1 VKRGAW
7 ISAGVAL
14 LVGLLA
20 TWMFS
25 SMERVQ
31 ERVWIGYRGEAR
43 DNPWLAAERLLERM
57 GRPSA
62 RARSVPQLKALP
74 ADGMLV
80 LPRRVSSID
89 RVEQLR
95 LLEWVEG
102 GGHLVLE
109 AEAPGQPDPI
119 LEAAEVGRR
128 AVTTV
133 PRKRSPKPPPP
144 PPQSKET
151 EAGGGGG
158 GSAEAAATPKRPDG
172 TVVARLPGAKAALT
186 VQMGLWRTLEPK
198 AALFTLSDRD
208 TTWMAHLQ
216 RGAGRITVL
225 GELGFAQ
232 NGGIGQHDHAEFLWQ
247 LASLSPGRGAVTFF
261 HSPAKLSLL
270 DWLLQHAAAALGAAA
285 ALLALWL
292 WRVVP
297 RFGPIAPDPEPARKR
312 LLDHLRASGRFQ
324 WAAGGGPVLAE
335 AAREAALRALQR
347 AQPDFAA
354 LNAAEREAR
363 LAAQFGLPPQ
373 AARLLLQPVR
383 AATPPELVAATAVYQ
398 SIHEQ
403 LSLAKE
409 RR

>member
-1 VKRGAW
+1 MTRGTW

-14 LVGLLA
+14 LAGLLVI
-20 TWMFS
+20 WMFS

-43 DNPWLAAERLLERM
+43 DNPWLVAERLLQRM

-62 RARSVPQLKALP
+62 RARSVPQLKSLP

-80 LPRRVSSID
+80 LPRRLASID
-89 RVEQLR
+89 RAEQLR
-95 LLEWVEG
+95 LLEWVEA

-109 AEAPGQPDPI
+109 AETPSQPDPI

-128 AVTTV
+128 TVTAA
-133 PRKRSPKPPPP
+133 PRRTSPKPAPP
-144 PPQSKET
+144 PPQAKDT

-158 GSAEAAATPKRPDG
+158 GKAETPPKRPEG
-172 TVVARLPGAKAALT
+172 TVVAQLPGAKAPLT
-186 VQMGLWRTLEPK
+186 VRVSLWRALEPK
-198 AALFTLSDRD
+198 AAIFTLAEGEV
-208 TTWMAHLQ
+208 TWMAHLQ

-225 GELGFAQ
+225 NELAFAGNSQLGEL
-232 NGGIGQHDHAEFLWQ
+232 DHAEFLWQ
-247 LASLSPGRGAVTFF
+247 LANLSPGRGAVTFF
-261 HSPAKLSLL
+261 HSPAKLSLV
-270 DWLLQHAAAALGAAA
+270 DWLLQHAPEAIGAAA
-285 ALLALWL
+285 ILLLLWL

-324 WAAGGGPVLAE
+324 WAAGGAPALAE

-354 LNAAEREAR
+354 LNADEREAR
-363 LAAQFGLPPQ
+363 LATQFGLAPQ
-373 AARLLLQPVR
+373 ASRMVLHPVR
-383 AATPPELVAATAVYQ
+383 AATPSELVAATAVYQ

>member
-1 VKRGAW
+1 MNRGRWAT
-7 ISAGVAL
+7 AGVAL

-20 TWMFS
+20 IWMFS

-109 AEAPGQPDPI
+109 AESPGQSDPI

-128 AVTTV
+128 AVTTA
-133 PRKRSPKPPPP
+133 PRKSSPKPPPP

-151 EAGGGGG
+151 EGGGGGG
-158 GSAEAAATPKRPDG
+158 GSAEAAATPKRPEG

-186 VQMGLWRTLEPK
+186 VQMPLWRTLEPK
-198 AALFTLSDRD
+198 AALFTLADGD
-208 TTWMAHLQ
+208 ATWMVHLQ
-216 RGAGRITVL
+216 RGAGRVTVL
-225 GELGFAQ
+225 TELGFAQ
-232 NGGIGQHDHAEFLWQ
+232 NGSIGQHDHAEFLWQ

-354 LNAAEREAR
+354 LNPAEREAR

-373 AARLLLQPVR
+373 AARMLLQPVR

>member
-1 VKRGAW
+1 MTRGTW
-7 ISAGVAL
+7 ITAGVAL
-14 LVGLLA
+14 LGGLLA
-20 TWMFS
+20 IWMFS

-31 ERVWIGYRGEAR
+31 ERIWIGYRGEAR
-43 DNPWLAAERLLERM
+43 DNPWLAAERLLQRM

-74 ADGMLV
+74 PDGMLV
-80 LPRRVSSID
+80 LPRRLASID
-89 RVEQLR
+89 RAEQLR

-102 GGHLVLE
+102 GGHLVME
-109 AEAPGQPDPI
+109 AEAPSQPDPI

-128 AVTTV
+128 AVTSA
-133 PRKRSPKPPPP
+133 PRRTSPKSPPP
-144 PPQSKET
+144 PPQAKEA
-151 EAGGGGG
+151 ESGGGGG
-158 GSAEAAATPKRPDG
+158 GGAQAPARPKRPEG
-172 TVVARLPGAKAALT
+172 TVTATLPGAKAPLV
-186 VQMGLWRTLEPK
+186 VQASLWRTLEPK
-198 AALFTLSDRD
+198 AAVFTLAEGEV
-208 TTWMAHLQ
+208 TWLAHLQ
-216 RGAGRITVL
+216 RGAGRITVMN
-225 GELGFAQ
+225 ELGFANNSQ
-232 NGGIGQHDHAEFLWQ
+232 IGLHDHAEFLWQ

-261 HSPAKLSLL
+261 HSPAKLSLV
-270 DWLLQHAAAALGAAA
+270 DWLLQHAPEAIGAAA
-285 ALLALWL
+285 TLLLLWL

-324 WAAGGGPVLAE
+324 WAAGGAPALAE

-354 LNAAEREAR
+354 LNADEREAR
-363 LAAQFGLPPQ
+363 LAAQFGLAPQ
-373 AARLLLQPVR
+373 ASRMLLQPVR
-383 AATPPELVAATAVYQ
+383 AATPSELVAATAVYQ